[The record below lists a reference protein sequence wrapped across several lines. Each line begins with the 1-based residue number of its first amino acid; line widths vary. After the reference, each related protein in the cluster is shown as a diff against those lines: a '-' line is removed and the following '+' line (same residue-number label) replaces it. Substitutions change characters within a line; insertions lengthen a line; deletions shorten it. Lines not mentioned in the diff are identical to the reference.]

1 MRCISIGMLLAGF
14 IGVAP
19 SALFAQSV
27 RTFSNP
33 TPIEMRDGPPITSTM
48 TVEGLTG
55 HVVKV
60 AVALNNVT
68 HSSLLGLRVWLVAPD
83 GGAIVLLTGAAV
95 WGVSE
100 TTLVFD
106 DCAPR
111 GLAAGNV
118 STAATTIRSGRYRPH
133 GGQLPIGAGWLH
145 KPDLASFSG
154 PATDRNGPWSL
165 HVSAGSADDIPGDVI
180 LTEAGASPFIRSQ
193 PPPRMLNNRVCG
205 QFHAP
210 NLTTTATAAA
220 MSRWTRPTSGEW
232 FVLQSSTNT
241 GTVVNWGAPSAS
253 GAGDIAA
260 PGDYDGD
267 GQTDIAIYRATTGT
281 WYVRYSFG
289 GTATIPF
296 GAASAAGLGDTP
308 VPGDY
313 DGDGITDLAIYRA
326 GAGQWWIISNS
337 NGSGITVQTWGAPG
351 LGDYPARR

>member
-33 TPIEMRDGPPITSTM
+33 TPIEIIQNGATITSAM

-68 HSSLLGLRVWLVAPD
+68 HSSLLVLRVWLVAPD
-83 GGAIVLLTGAAV
+83 GGAIVLLSGPAV

-111 GLAAGNV
+111 GLAAGSV
-118 STAATTIRSGRYRPH
+118 HTTPATTTIRSGRYRPH
-133 GGQLPIGAGWLH
+133 GGQLPWFENWSQ

-165 HVSAGSADDIPGDVI
+165 HASVTASDDIPGDVI
-180 LTEAGASPFIRSQ
+180 NGGWSLTFYTQ
-193 PPPRMLNNRVCG
+193 P
-205 QFHAP
+205 
-210 NLTTTATAAA
+210 TAATNA
-220 MSRWTRPTSGEW
+220 QQSGVRSISCAKPDYDGDGRSDVAVYRPTSGEW

-281 WYVRYSFG
+281 W
-289 GTATIPF
+289 
-296 GAASAAGLGDTP
+296 
-308 VPGDY
+308 
-313 DGDGITDLAIYRA
+313 
-326 GAGQWWIISNS
+326 
-337 NGSGITVQTWGAPG
+337 
-351 LGDYPARR
+351 

>member
-180 LTEAGASPFIRSQ
+180 NGGWSLTFYTQ
-193 PPPRMLNNRVCG
+193 P
-205 QFHAP
+205 
-210 NLTTTATAAA
+210 TAATNA
-220 MSRWTRPTSGEW
+220 QQSGVRSISCAKPDYDGDGRSDVAVYRPTSGEW

-326 GAGQWWIISNS
+326 GAGQWIISNS